1 MEYVIANTRLENL
14 LGRDKC
20 YDMERMCEVLKGEIA
35 PVIENF
41 ITTAHPINVRFRKE
55 GERMLFSVEI
65 EALRVKPFGYM
76 P

>member
-41 ITTAHPINVRFRKE
+41 ITTAQPIMCDLEKRESACCFLWK
-55 GERMLFSVEI
+55 
-65 EALRVKPFGYM
+65 
-76 P
+76 